1 MRNIFKNNNKKT
13 TLKRFVL
20 KRLPYY
26 IVPNIVFNTVIA
38 YASFNKLGY
47 TCLFEGEQSVARLT
61 LPMALFLPFI
71 ITLDIIKRTIQAT
84 EQGTL
89 DLVLDGSLIKN
100 KFMLQ
105 MSIINGLSTFILVLI
120 VMLGAQL
127 TLPAHYKL
135 NATIMACLD
144 GLLAAILSV
153 VFTYQPIRKLKKH
166 MFKSVKIPVT
176 G

>member
-1 MRNIFKNNNKKT
+1 
-13 TLKRFVL
+13 
-20 KRLPYY
+20 
-26 IVPNIVFNTVIA
+26 
-38 YASFNKLGY
+38 LGY
-47 TCLFEGEQSVARLT
+47 ACLFEGEQSVARLT

-89 DLVLDGSLIKN
+89 DLVLDDGLIKN

-105 MSIINGLSTFILVLI
+105 MSIINGLGTFMLVLT

-135 NATIMACLD
+135 DATIMAFLD
-144 GLLAAILSV
+144 GLLAAILSII
-153 VFTYQPIRKLKKH
+153 FTYLPIRKLKKH
-166 MFKSVKIPVT
+166 MFKSAEMPVT

>member
-1 MRNIFKNNNKKT
+1 MPEILKVNNKT

-20 KRLPYY
+20 KRLVYY
-26 IVPNIVFNTVIA
+26 IIPNIVFNTVIA
-38 YASFNKLGY
+38 YASFNKLGH

-89 DLVLDGSLIKN
+89 DLMLDESLVKN

-105 MSIINGLSTFILVLI
+105 MSIVNGLGTFLLILT

-127 TLPAHYKL
+127 ALPAHYKL
-135 NATIMACLD
+135 DATVMAFLD
-144 GLLAAILSV
+144 GVLAAILSII
-153 VFTYQPIRKLKKH
+153 FTYLPIRKLRKH
-166 MFKSVKIPVT
+166 MFKSAEISVT